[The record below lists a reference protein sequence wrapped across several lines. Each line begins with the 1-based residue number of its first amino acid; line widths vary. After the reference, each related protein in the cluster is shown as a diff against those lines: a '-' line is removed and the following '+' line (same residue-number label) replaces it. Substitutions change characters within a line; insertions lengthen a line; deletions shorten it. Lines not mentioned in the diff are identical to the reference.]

1 MLYETERQKLSS
13 NPSLPGWPRPAQ
25 GEVWRDVLSSPQKGD
40 KLDKNEAGR
49 GERVTLR
56 HVTSSYV
63 RQRQVKQNPW
73 KYQTGHP
80 ATIRRVRNQLKE
92 RLNVQYSHMAN
103 APKAA
108 QTRLNALKK
117 SVSSVTFLSWI
128 DSERMF
134 LGSWFPI
141 FLDWRMFSA
150 KLCRVGGDINFL
162 WSFLTPLLGEE
173 DYLVSI

>member
-1 MLYETERQKLSS
+1 MRQRDKNCPQIRVCRGGRGPHKERC
-13 NPSLPGWPRPAQ
+13 
-25 GEVWRDVLSSPQKGD
+25 GEMSSPPHKKVINLTKMKQQG
-40 KLDKNEAGR
+40 
-49 GERVTLR
+49 GESASPHVTLR
-56 HVTSSYV
+56 HVTSGS
-63 RQRQVKQNPW
+63 RQVKQNPW

-92 RLNVQYSHMAN
+92 RLNVQYSHMAK

-108 QTRLNALKK
+108 QTRLNALKQ